1 MTAATEA
8 AAAPRPR
15 PAFAEL
21 LSLPVLSWALYDF
34 ANTIFSY
41 AVVTRYFNEW
51 IIEERGNPDWYVG
64 ALGFVVAVFLV
75 ATMPPLGAIADRYG
89 RRKPFLIAFTLLC
102 VAATALLG
110 QVEHTL
116 VALAV
121 AGVAM
126 FAFQSAL
133 PHYDPLLADVAPPE
147 GRGRIS
153 GLGVGL
159 GYGGVLVALA
169 VLTLLVPEGDN
180 QRAFLPTALMF
191 LVFALPC
198 FLFVRERRPR
208 GKVDHPP
215 PGRVVREALGQLRS
229 TVREARRYS
238 AVGRFL
244 LGRFLYV
251 DAVATV
257 IVYMTVYAERIG
269 DLSAGAKTALLG
281 VSVAFAALGA
291 VLAGVLVERHGPRRT
306 LLAILGIFT
315 VTLVGA
321 AVFAVPASLWIVG
334 PVVGIALG
342 TIGASDRVFML
353 RLSPPAYRGEFFALF
368 GLVGKLSSGVG
379 PLVIWG
385 GTIWLLHDLTDVLS
399 EAGATRV
406 AVVGLA
412 LACAAGLLTIRT
424 LSDAPRWPEPAE

>member
-8 AAAPRPR
+8 AAAPRAQPR
-15 PAFAEL
+15 FVEL
-21 LSLPVLSWALYDF
+21 LSLPVVSWALYDF

-41 AVVTRYFNEW
+41 AVITRYFNEW

-64 ALGFVVAVFLV
+64 ALGFVVAVALV

-110 QVEHTL
+110 QVDHTL

-133 PHYDPLLADVAPPE
+133 PHYDPLLADVAPPD
-147 GRGRIS
+147 GRGRVS
-153 GLGVGL
+153 GFGVGL
-159 GYGGVLVALA
+159 GYGGVLVALG
-169 VLTLLVPEGDN
+169 VLALLVPEENN

-198 FLFVRERRPR
+198 FLFVRERRAR
-208 GKVDHPP
+208 AAEHPP
-215 PGRVVREALGQLRS
+215 VGRVVRDALGQLRS

-238 AVGRFL
+238 DVGRFL

-269 DLSAGAKTALLG
+269 DLSSGAKSALLG

-291 VLAGVLVERHGPRRT
+291 LLAGFLVERYGPKRT
-306 LLAILGIFT
+306 LLSILGIFT

-321 AVFAVPASLWIVG
+321 AAFAVPASLWIVG
-334 PVVGIALG
+334 PVVGVALG
-342 TIGASDRVFML
+342 TIGTSDRIFML

-368 GLVGKLSSGVG
+368 GLVGKLSSGIG

-385 GTIWLLHDLTDVLS
+385 GTIWLFHDLTDAMS
-399 EAGATRV
+399 KAGATRL

-412 LACAAGLLTIRT
+412 IACAAGLLTIRP
-424 LSDAPRWPEPAE
+424 LSDASRWPEPAA